1 MNSVAT
7 IGFFDG
13 VHRGHQFVVRQ
24 VAEEAR
30 KRGLE
35 AVVVTFDRPPRE
47 VVTGQKSPLL
57 TTLDEKKRLI
67 LAAGADRCEILPF
80 TPELAALSARQFMQT
95 VLKEQLRV
103 EVLMLGYDN
112 RFGHRSP
119 DRPET
124 FDDYQRYAR
133 ELGMEVL
140 KMPVFMD
147 SEPENSPPFGGV
159 RGGSSSTIR
168 HALRDGNIA
177 LATELLGRPYSITG
191 RVVHGRGEGHRIGF
205 PTANIAPE
213 SVATILPKSGVYAVE
228 VKAPSNLPQLGAATK
243 LGMMNIGTR
252 PTYDGD
258 TLSLEVHII
267 DFDGDLYGQTL
278 TVDFLR
284 RIRDEQ
290 PFDSTEALRK
300 QLEKDRADCV
310 FSRNEEGGTRKEE
323 RGARNRRSLAERK
336 SNDPNTFDLT
346 P

>member
-95 VLKEQLRV
+95 VLKERLRV

-133 ELGMEVL
+133 ELGIEL
-140 KMPVFMD
+140 ILFPEMPPSFLAPR
-147 SEPENSPPFGGV
+147 SSLLAQNST
-159 RGGSSSTIR
+159 TIR

-191 RVVHGRGEGHRIGF
+191 CVVHGRGEGHRIGF

-228 VKAPSNLPQLGAATK
+228 VKAPSNLPQLGEATK
-243 LGMMNIGTR
+243 PMMGMMNIGTR

-267 DFDGDLYGQTL
+267 DFDGDLYGQML

-290 PFDSTEALRK
+290 PFDSPEALRK

-323 RGARNRRSLAERK
+323 RGARNRRSLAEGK

>member
-1 MNSVAT
+1 MNRVAT

-47 VVTGQKSPLL
+47 VVTGKKCPLL
-57 TTLDEKKRLI
+57 TTLDGKKRLI

-80 TPELAALSARQFMQT
+80 TPELAALSAQQFMQT

-112 RFGHRSP
+112 HFGHRSP

-124 FDDYQRYAR
+124 FDDYQRYAH

-140 KMPVFMD
+140 KMPVFTG
-147 SEPENSPPFGGV
+147 STQEYSPPFGGV
-159 RGGSSSTIR
+159 RGGSSSAIR
-168 HALRDGNIA
+168 HALHEGNIA

-205 PTANIAPE
+205 PTANLAPE
-213 SVATILPKSGVYAVE
+213 SVATILPKSGVYAVKVRSKG
-228 VKAPSNLPQLGAATK
+228 VKESGSK
-243 LGMMNIGTR
+243 VFLGMMNIGTR
-252 PTYDGD
+252 PTYNGT
-258 TLSLEVHII
+258 TLSLEVHLF

-278 TVDFLR
+278 TIDFLR

-290 PFDSTEALRK
+290 PFESPEALRK
-300 QLEKDRADCV
+300 QLEKDRSDCD
-310 FSRNEEGGTRKEE
+310 FSRNEKG
-323 RGARNRRSLAERK
+323 GARNDS
-336 SNDPNTFDLT
+336 NTFYLT

>member
-47 VVTGQKSPLL
+47 VVTGKKSPLL

-119 DRPET
+119 DHPET
-124 FDDYQRYAR
+124 FNDYQRYAR
-133 ELGMEVL
+133 ELGIEL
-140 KMPVFMD
+140 ILLPEMPPSFLAPR
-147 SEPENSPPFGGV
+147 SSLLAQNST
-159 RGGSSSTIR
+159 TIR

-252 PTYDGD
+252 PTYDGNS
-258 TLSLEVHII
+258 LSLEVHII
-267 DFDGDLYGQTL
+267 DFDGDLYGQML
-278 TVDFLR
+278 TVDFLH

-290 PFDSTEALRK
+290 PFDSPEALRK

-310 FSRNEEGGTRKEE
+310 FSRNEEGGARKEE
-323 RGARNRRSLAERK
+323 RGTAGRWPKGKATT
-336 SNDPNTFDLT
+336 PIHLT
-346 P
+346 

>member
-67 LAAGADRCEILPF
+67 LAAGADHCEILPF

-124 FDDYQRYAR
+124 FDDYQRYAH
-133 ELGMEVL
+133 EIGMEVL
-140 KMPVFMD
+140 KMPVF
-147 SEPENSPPFGGV
+147 PKNSPPFGGV
-159 RGGSSSTIR
+159 RGGSSSTTIR

-191 RVVHGRGEGHRIGF
+191 CVVHGRGEGHRIGF

-243 LGMMNIGTR
+243 PMMGMMNIGTR
-252 PTYDGD
+252 PTYDGNS
-258 TLSLEVHII
+258 LSLEVHII

-278 TVDFLR
+278 TVDFLH

-290 PFDSTEALRK
+290 PFDSPEALRK

-310 FSRNEEGGTRKEE
+310 FSRNKEGGTRSEEPQVAGRKEKQ
-323 RGARNRRSLAERK
+323 RSQYI
-336 SNDPNTFDLT
+336 
-346 P
+346 